1 MENLST
7 KRIKQGLSSKDEMCD
22 LYMMYWTSVENKEKE
37 EDSLLEGSNF
47 CQSFGPPSTTW
58 QTLGLHNI
66 PVLESTI
73 IIR

>member
-22 LYMMYWTSVENKEKE
+22 LYMMYWTSVENMEKE

-58 QTLGLHNI
+58 QTLGLNNI

-73 IIR
+73 ITR